1 MKPIFSVAVFLLPLM
16 FSNATTAETPSISPK
31 HYQQVIFEDDF
42 SADKL
47 DKRWGMYK
55 SASTVRDGVM
65 VGITP
70 EDADHPSVN
79 TIRIKPQADLE
90 VSLSFKFAGSKNFQV
105 MYRDRN
111 CHSSHAGHICHVA
124 VTPKFLT
131 MYDGKTGI
139 FRKDIRQ
146 ARKEKRKLDDSIV
159 EMLKTKSSRHRIDLD
174 PLRWHRMVIR
184 IQNDVM
190 ETFVDGKFIGAFQSE
205 GLAHPTKDQ
214 VNLTTG
220 QREMLYD
227 DFQIKGVSGI

>member
-1 MKPIFSVAVFLLPLM
+1 MKPTISVALLLFPLM
-16 FSNATTAETPSISPK
+16 FSNATAAETASISPE

-42 SADKL
+42 SAAKL
-47 DKRWGMYK
+47 GKRWGMYK
-55 SASTVRDGVM
+55 SASTVRHGVM
-65 VGITP
+65 VGNTP

-90 VSLSFKFAGSKNFQV
+90 VSVRFKFAGSKNFQV

-146 ARKEKRKLDDSIV
+146 ARKEKKKLDDATL
-159 EMLKTKSSRHRIDLD
+159 EMLKTKSSRHKIDLD
-174 PLRWHRMVIR
+174 PSRWHQLVIR
-184 IQNDVM
+184 IQGDLM
-190 ETFVDGKFIGAFQSE
+190 ETFVDGKFVGRFQSE
-205 GLAHPTKDQ
+205 GLAHTTKDQ

-227 DFQIKGVSGI
+227 DFQIKGVSN